1 MTVTIDEITF
11 DNVVYDPVGDV
22 LYLHV
27 GDPHTA
33 VVFDE
38 SPEGHAI
45 RLDATGKV
53 VGITLVRPR
62 HRMDRGEPVVV
73 TIPAREPSE
82 VDPAT
87 LNSALHAA

>member
-1 MTVTIDEITF
+1 MSVTIDEITF

-27 GDPHTA
+27 GDPRTA
-33 VVFDE
+33 VAFDE

-45 RLDATGKV
+45 RLDAAGRV

-62 HRMDRGEPVVV
+62 HLMDRGEPVAV
-73 TIPAREPSE
+73 TMPARKPIC
-82 VDPAT
+82 VDAAT